1 MSTMAA
7 NIRSMTGYA
16 SAVRELPQGTLTVE
30 LRSVNNRFLDLQ
42 FRMPEEARACEPLLR
57 ERIASRIARGKVECR
72 VSLGPAPQGQV
83 APVAVDEQAL
93 GGLLAAAARVR
104 QLAPDAR
111 ALTVADILRWPGIAS
126 GEAISTE
133 ALREALLESA
143 DRALVEFVASRER
156 EGARLADFLLE
167 RAAAITAIVHAVR
180 PRIPA
185 LLQAQRERLQQRLAD
200 AGIAADPDR
209 LAQELVLHASRI
221 DVEEE
226 LSRLEA
232 HVAELRGT
240 LERGGAAGK
249 RLDFLMQEFNR
260 ESNTL
265 GSKSVDTETSRA
277 AIELKVLVEQMR
289 EQVQNIE

>member
-1 MSTMAA
+1 MA
-7 NIRSMTGYA
+7 NRIRSMTGYA
-16 SAVRELPQGTLTVE
+16 SASRELPQGTLSLE

-42 FRMPEEARACEPLLR
+42 FRMPEEARVCEPLLR
-57 ERIASRIARGKVECR
+57 ERIAARIARGKVECR
-72 VSLGPAPQGQV
+72 VSVGNGSQAQG
-83 APVAVDEQAL
+83 ATAVDEQAVAA
-93 GGLLAAAARVR
+93 LLSAAARVQ
-104 QLAPDAR
+104 QLAPGAR
-111 ALTVADILRWPGIAS
+111 ALSVADILRWPGVAS
-126 GEAISTE
+126 GQSLSAE
-133 ALREALLESA
+133 ALREALL
-143 DRALVEFVASRER
+143 ALCDQALAEFVASRER

-167 RAAAITAIVHAVR
+167 RARAIAGIVEAVR

-185 LLQAQRERLQQRLAD
+185 LLEAQRERLLQRLAD
-200 AGIAADPDR
+200 SGVTADPDR
-209 LAQELVLHASRI
+209 LAQELVIHAARI

-265 GSKSVDTETSRA
+265 GSKSVDSDTSRA